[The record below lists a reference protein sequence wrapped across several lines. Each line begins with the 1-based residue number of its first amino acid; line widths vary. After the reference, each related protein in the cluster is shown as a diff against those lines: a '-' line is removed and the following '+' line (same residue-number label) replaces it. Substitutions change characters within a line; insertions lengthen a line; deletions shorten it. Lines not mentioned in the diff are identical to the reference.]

1 MRELSLPVLWL
12 ISGPA
17 GFCLALLV
25 SAGETAAAREWRRW
39 PFRCGFV
46 VIRFRDPIPLPP
58 LRSEAARLSVGAEYR
73 VVTPD
78 ECLFVRPGWK
88 SHLAWS
94 LWSSPYILKG
104 RAVSRPASVT
114 VTGRLSVAASIGIPA
129 VIAWLVAGGALMSD
143 PSSTNVNQSLRR

>member
-1 MRELSLPVLWL
+1 M
-12 ISGPA
+12 
-17 GFCLALLV
+17 
-25 SAGETAAAREWRRW
+25 
-39 PFRCGFV
+39 
-46 VIRFRDPIPLPP
+46 
-58 LRSEAARLSVGAEYR
+58 
-73 VVTPD
+73 VTPD
-78 ECLFVRPGWK
+78 ECLFVRPGWQ

-143 PSSTNVNQSLRR
+143 PSSITVALSVAASVAFALLTRSSVRREITDFRLVWANVNQSLRR